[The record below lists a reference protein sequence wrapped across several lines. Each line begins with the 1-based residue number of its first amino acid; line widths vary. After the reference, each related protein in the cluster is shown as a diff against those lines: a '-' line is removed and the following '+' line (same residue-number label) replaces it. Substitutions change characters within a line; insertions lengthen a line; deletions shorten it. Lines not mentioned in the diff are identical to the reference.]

1 MTMTLTNLF
10 QQTLDRHG
18 LTLCRDR
25 VQTLQINVGRLCD
38 LACKHC
44 HVEAGPKRAEVMDR
58 ATMDAVIAFAEKHR
72 FEVVDITGGAPEMV
86 PGIDYLL
93 QGLAPLTGKL
103 MLRTNLTALGTTED
117 NRLLDLMI
125 DLKVALVASFPST
138 SPSQADSQRGKGVAD
153 RSVTML
159 QQLNELGYG
168 QPGSGLE
175 LNLVSNPTGAFL
187 PADQV
192 AAEQKFKSDAQRK
205 WGIVFNSLFIFA
217 NMPLGRFRSWLEKS
231 GNLDSYMETLE
242 QGFNPCTVNGL
253 MCRSLLSVDWD
264 GLMYDCDLNLA
275 AGIPLGG
282 QPLHV
287 SECLEPPPE
296 GVVIATGDHCFAC
309 TAGSGFT

>member
-1 MTMTLTNLF
+1 MTRSNSF

-25 VQTLQINVGRLCD
+25 VQTLQVNVGLLCD

-44 HVEAGPKRAEVMDR
+44 HLEAGPHRTEVMSR
-58 ATMDAVIAFAEKHR
+58 ETMAAVIAFAERHH
-72 FEVVDITGGAPEMV
+72 FEVIDITGGAPELV
-86 PGIDYLL
+86 PEIDYLL
-93 QGLAPLTGKL
+93 RSLAPLTGKL
-103 MLRTNLTALGTTED
+103 MLRTNLTAIDSPDRQE
-117 NRLLDLMI
+117 LLDLMVE
-125 DLKVALVASFPST
+125 LKVALVASFPST

-153 RSVTML
+153 RSVKML
-159 QQLNELGYG
+159 QKLNKIGYG
-168 QPGSGLE
+168 LPDSGLE

-187 PADQV
+187 PADQA

-205 WGIVFNSLFIFA
+205 WGVVFNALYIFA

-231 GNLDSYMETLE
+231 ENFDGYMETLE

-253 MCRSLLSVDWD
+253 MCRSLLSVDWN
-264 GLMYDCDLNLA
+264 GQLYDCDLNLA
-275 AGIPLGG
+275 AGIPAGG

-287 SECLEPPPE
+287 SECMEPPPE
-296 GVVIATGDHCFAC
+296 GTVIATGDHCFAC

>member
-1 MTMTLTNLF
+1 MTQKNLF

-44 HVEAGPKRAEVMDR
+44 HVEAGPGRTEVMDR
-58 ATMDAVIAFAEKHR
+58 ATMDAVIAFAERHR
-72 FEVVDITGGAPEMV
+72 FEVIDITGGAPEMV
-86 PGIDYLL
+86 PDIEYLL
-93 QGLAPLTGKL
+93 QGLSPLTGKL
-103 MLRTNLTALGTTED
+103 MLRTNLTALGTTKD

-125 DLKVALVASFPST
+125 ELKVALVASFPST

-187 PADQV
+187 PADQI

-205 WGIVFNSLFIFA
+205 WGIVFNSLFTFA
-217 NMPLGRFRSWLEKS
+217 NMPLGRFRNWLEKS
-231 GNLDSYMETLE
+231 GNFDGYMETLE

-264 GLMYDCDLNLA
+264 GMLYDCDLNLA
-275 AGIPLGG
+275 AGIPVGG

-287 SECLEPPPE
+287 SECMEPPPE
-296 GVVIATGDHCFAC
+296 GTVIATGEHCFAC